1 MSEQIRDMA
10 QHGFRFVLPE
20 AECVS
25 CIEYSSGSVEK
36 GSDVYESGAII
47 PRGPWTA
54 LSQDEITELVASED
68 EPAPGRTVK
77 LIRFP
82 AEFLGRFRDLFSSH
96 QGLTPAS
103 IAKIAATPKAAALLN
118 EFRTY
123 VVATH
128 PLSLGMANNEGI
140 CAKIEDGFCVKG
152 PNLETVSRE
161 RSGRYV
167 GLHIDNW
174 SRLPH
179 GARGAAPARLCANFG
194 WDDRYLLFLNISFD
208 QLVNV
213 EIDRFAHWQNGQMR
227 NGTVLR
233 KGPTVFA
240 REFLKSFPE
249 YPIFRLRV
257 KPGEAYIAPT
267 ENLVHD
273 GSSLEGAIAD
283 VACHICRH

>member
-1 MSEQIRDMA
+1 MA
-10 QHGFRFVLPE
+10 QHGFRVVLPD
-20 AECVS
+20 AEHAS
-25 CIEYSSGSVEK
+25 CIEYSSGSIEQ
-36 GSDVYESGAII
+36 GSDIYETGAIV
-47 PRGPWTA
+47 PRGPWTP
-54 LSQDEITELVASED
+54 LSNDELAEIAQGED
-68 EPAPGRTVK
+68 QSGPGRTVR
-77 LIRFP
+77 LINFSP
-82 AEFLGRFRDLFSSH
+82 DFLGRFRELFSSH
-96 QGLTPAS
+96 QGLTPTS
-103 IAKIAATPKAAALLN
+103 IAKMAAMPKAAALLD
-118 EFRTY
+118 EFRKH
-123 VVATH
+123 VFVAY
-128 PLSLGMANNEGI
+128 PLNEG
-140 CAKIEDGFCVKG
+140 AVDEGVSDKIEDGFCVKG
-152 PNLETVSRE
+152 PNLETVSRDT

-194 WDDRYLLFLNISFD
+194 WDDRYLLFLNLSFD
-208 QLVNV
+208 QIVNV
-213 EIDRFAHWQNGQMR
+213 EIDKFAHWQNGQMR
-227 NGTVLR
+227 KGGALR